1 MNPFA
6 NLIQG
11 IVNNI
16 SKPFREAEQA
26 MRKMETPES
35 FRPSPAVTP
44 ALMKQFFD
52 DGFVVVPDAVSLEL
66 RNAAKRAI
74 NRSLGR
80 GKEALPAD
88 SPWRHVPK
96 LISSCPEL
104 MLSPN
109 ITALFNDSDALG
121 CVQALLGATVNRVW
135 GGQIAL
141 RYPGDG
147 CIPNE
152 VYNDANAI
160 GRFIISQGLRVA
172 NNQQRKVEGGEFA
185 NPNAND
191 DSEYQVI
198 PNWQQSWH
206 IDGWPNPLLQRRAE
220 DGVENF
226 SLLVGVMLSDADAP
240 LMGNLTVYPGSHQV
254 IETCIRE
261 AGGPDQLFATDPAV
275 FSGGEAMRDPQSASL
290 ENLKKIAHSRLPKPV
305 QVRAK
310 AGDVVIAHYQT
321 AHTIAPNVSS
331 DIRYCIYFRVTHSRR
346 KDKTYCPE
354 AMTNIWLEFDG
365 LRQVLGVPLVRNP
378 PLQIAAA
385 PAASS
390 SASSAARPAVTPEYA
405 AAEAILAEA
414 AKEQAAGH
422 LKIALA
428 MYERGIGAALA
439 ARSGLSEAARAATAA
454 QLEESLSAAEL
465 IKDQLNSAKK

>member
-11 IVNNI
+11 FVNNI

-26 MRKMETPES
+26 MRKFEAPES
-35 FRPSPAVTP
+35 FRPSPAMTP
-44 ALMKQFFD
+44 ALMKQFHD
-52 DGFVVVPDAVSLEL
+52 DGFVVVPDAVSADL
-66 RNAAKRAI
+66 RSAAKRAI

-80 GKEALPAD
+80 GKDALPAD

-109 ITALFNDSDALG
+109 ITALFNDSQALG
-121 CVQALLGATVNRVW
+121 CVQALLGATINRVW

-147 CIPNE
+147 CVPNE

-172 NNQQRKVEGGEFA
+172 NNQQRKVDGGEYA

-191 DSEYQVI
+191 DAEYQVI

-240 LMGNLTVYPGSHQV
+240 LMGNLTVYPGSHHV

-275 FSGGEAMRDPQSASL
+275 YSGGEAMRDPQSASL

-365 LRQVLGVPLVRNP
+365 LRQALGVPLNRNP
-378 PLQIAAA
+378 PLQIAA
-385 PAASS
+385 
-390 SASSAARPAVTPEYA
+390 SASASAAARPAVTPEYA

-414 AKEQAAGH
+414 AKEKAAGH

-439 ARSGLSEAARAATAA
+439 ARGGLSEAARAATAP
-454 QLEESLSAAEL
+454 QLEECLTAAEL
-465 IKDQLNSAKK
+465 IKEQLNASATKK